1 MGVNM
6 ENITYR
12 LAKVTDIEDIVGIEQ
27 CSFATPWTAEAFY
40 NEIVGNQFAHYLL
53 IEEKLQTIGY
63 CGVWIVMD
71 EAHIT
76 NIAILPEH
84 RGRGLGE
91 GLLVEAKKLAKRY
104 GAATVTLEVRLTNTA
119 ARGLYEKLGFQ
130 NGGIR
135 KNYYSDNGEDALV
148 MWVEL

>member
-1 MGVNM
+1 M

-12 LAKVTDIEDIVGIEQ
+12 MAKISDIEDIVGIEQ
-27 CSFATPWTAEAFY
+27 CSFATPWTAEAFH
-40 NEIVGNQFAHYLL
+40 NEIVGNQFAHYML
-53 IEEKLQTIGY
+53 IEENFQTIGY
-63 CGVWIVMD
+63 CGVWVVMD

-84 RGRGLGE
+84 RGRKLGVA
-91 GLLVEAKKLAKRY
+91 LLEQVMKLAKRY
-104 GAATVTLEVRLTNTA
+104 GAATMTLEVRLTNTP
-119 ARGLYEKLGFQ
+119 ARKLYEKLGFQ